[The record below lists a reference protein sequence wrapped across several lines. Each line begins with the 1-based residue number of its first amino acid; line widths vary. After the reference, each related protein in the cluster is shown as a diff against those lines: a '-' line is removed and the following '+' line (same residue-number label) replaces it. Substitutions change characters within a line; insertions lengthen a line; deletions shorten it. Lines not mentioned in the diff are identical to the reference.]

1 MVNSNVTKTLIF
13 DPITFKGGSKI
24 ATVEALSLC
33 RADIN
38 HFVIATADVEFWKS
52 CKLTASHSVD
62 IVALPLIKPLAK
74 QHYGLLYWL
83 SQCYTALCLLFF
95 LIKYKSIDR
104 AIGASGP
111 GMDMPLYIV
120 KLLKN
125 IELVQFIHGH
135 VGNSRSIGYCLTVAD
150 KVFYLP
156 SCRPSIS
163 VALRTYLERK
173 TSIEDSG
180 SLVEMYLT
188 SRKYH
193 TFVNGLPE
201 DRWPT
206 RCQTDFPV
214 CFWAASLLKW
224 KGLDL
229 FVEALKHA
237 AHIKPIASNIC
248 YIRPIDT
255 AIPTSTAPVV
265 IKYTNWYQ
273 DPQELDTIR
282 SQSNIFVSTSHK
294 EPFGLSILE
303 ALAAGMCVVIP
314 QDGSYWDKRLTHN
327 LNCIKYLP
335 DDANSLCDALL
346 YAVKDRT
353 NFKRCI
359 DNGMM
364 IAEEYRAEQRYLDFV
379 KTIDPNP
386 YLKLSREPKPQSH

>member
-1 MVNSNVTKTLIF
+1 MDNSNLTKTLVF

-38 HFVIATADVEFWKS
+38 QFVIVTADVDYWKS
-52 CKLTASHSVD
+52 TKLVASHSVD

-83 SQCYTALCLLFF
+83 NQCYIAFCLLFI
-95 LIKYKSIDR
+95 LVKYKGIER

-111 GMDMPLYIV
+111 GMDMALYIV
-120 KLLKN
+120 KCLKN
-125 IELVQFIHGH
+125 IEIVQFIHGH
-135 VGNSRSIGYCLTVAD
+135 IGNSRSIGYCLTVAD
-150 KVFYLP
+150 NVFYLP

-163 VALRTYLERK
+163 SALSTYLESK
-173 TSIEDSG
+173 TSIKDSG
-180 SLVEMYLT
+180 SVVKMYLM
-188 SRKYH
+188 SPKYH
-193 TFVNGLPE
+193 TFVNGLPV
-201 DRWPT
+201 DKWPT
-206 RCQTDFPV
+206 RCQIDFPV

-237 AHIKPIASNIC
+237 ATIKPIASNIC
-248 YIRPIDT
+248 YIRPVDT

-265 IKYTNWYQ
+265 LKHTNWYQ

-282 SQSNIFVSTSHK
+282 SQSNIFVSTSHQ

-314 QDGSYWDKRLTHN
+314 QDGSYWDEQLTHN
-327 LNCIKYLP
+327 FNCIKYVAG
-335 DDANSLCDALL
+335 DAASLSDALI
-346 YAVKDRT
+346 YAVKNRDI
-353 NFKRCI
+353 FKRCI
-359 DNGMM
+359 DNGLE
-364 IAEEYRAEQRYLDFV
+364 IAQEYRAEQHYFDFV
-379 KTIDPNP
+379 KIIDPNP
-386 YLKLSREPKPQSH
+386 YIKLSRDPNPQSH